1 MHTQDAL
8 KMGESARRIFAMA
21 VWYESHLF
29 TEEERTLLKLTD
41 EVTKISETGV
51 NDSTYNKTVE
61 LFGEKITAQIIMLI
75 VIINAWNRIAV
86 STKQIYSA

>member
-1 MHTQDAL
+1 
-8 KMGESARRIFAMA
+8 MGESARRIFAMA